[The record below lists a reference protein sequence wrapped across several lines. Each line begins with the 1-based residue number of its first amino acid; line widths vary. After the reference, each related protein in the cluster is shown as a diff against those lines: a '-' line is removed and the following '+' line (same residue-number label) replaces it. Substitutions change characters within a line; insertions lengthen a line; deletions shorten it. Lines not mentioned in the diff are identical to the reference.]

1 MLILRVRGNPRHSL
15 RCSDSYGEMKTIV
28 ICGATATG
36 KSDLAVSLAKEIGAE
51 IVNADSMQ
59 IYKGMDI
66 GTAKLSPDER
76 DGISHHLLDV
86 LHVGQDATVAWYQD
100 LARAAVTDIHS
111 RGKDAIIV
119 GGTGLY
125 IKSILDDLNFPDT
138 DAAIRQ
144 KLTEEAKEF
153 GIVQLFQR
161 LEQLD
166 PAAAA
171 AIDRQNERRVIRALE
186 VIEITG
192 QPFTAN
198 LPRADSS
205 LYPDA
210 LQFGLVMDRAELG
223 VRVEARVDQMWQ
235 KGFVA
240 EVDRLIEEGITRA
253 TTARRA
259 LGYAQIIAMRN
270 GEITE
275 DVAIEETKRATRQYV
290 RRQETWF
297 SRDARIN
304 WISPVQPRLETV
316 LNKINSPSS

>member
-1 MLILRVRGNPRHSL
+1 
-15 RCSDSYGEMKTIV
+15 MKTIV

-36 KSDLAVSLAKEIGAE
+36 KSDLAVSLAQEIGGE
-51 IVNADSMQ
+51 IINADSMQ

-66 GTAKLSPDER
+66 GTAKLTESER
-76 DGISHHLLDV
+76 AGIAHHLLDV
-86 LHVGQDATVAWYQD
+86 LQVTEDATVAWYQG
-100 LARAAVTDIHS
+100 LARAAVTEIHN
-111 RGKDAIIV
+111 RGKHAIIV

-138 DAAIRQ
+138 DAAVRQ

-161 LEQLD
+161 LELLD
-166 PAAAA
+166 PVAAA
-171 AIDRQNERRVIRALE
+171 AIDRQNERRVIRARE

-192 QPFTAN
+192 KPFTAN
-198 LPRADSS
+198 LPREDSS

-210 LQFGLVMDRAELG
+210 LQFGLVMDREKLG
-223 VRVEARVDQMWQ
+223 ERVEARVDQMWQ
-235 KGFVA
+235 MGFVA
-240 EVDRLIEEGITRA
+240 EVDRLIADGILEA

-316 LNKINSPSS
+316 LNKINSATS

>member
-1 MLILRVRGNPRHSL
+1 
-15 RCSDSYGEMKTIV
+15 MKTIV

-36 KSDLAVSLAKEIGAE
+36 KSDLAVALAQEIGAE
-51 IVNADSMQ
+51 IINADSMQ

-66 GTAKLSPDER
+66 GTAKLAPADR
-76 DGISHHLLDV
+76 GGIEHHMLDV
-86 LHVGQDATVAWYQD
+86 LAVTQDSTVAWYQE
-100 LARAAVTDIHS
+100 LARQSVTAIHN
-111 RGKDAIIV
+111 RGKHAIIV

-138 DAAIRQ
+138 DAAVRQ

-171 AIDRQNERRVIRALE
+171 AIDQQNERRVIRALE

-192 QPFTAN
+192 KPFSAN
-198 LPRADSS
+198 LPREDSS
-205 LYPDA
+205 LYPNA

-223 VRVEARVDQMWQ
+223 ARVEARVDQMWQ
-235 KGFVA
+235 AGFVA
-240 EVDRLIEEGITRA
+240 EVDKLIDEGITKA

-259 LGYAQIIAMRN
+259 LGYAQIITMRN
-270 GEITE
+270 GDITE
-275 DVAIEETKRATRQYV
+275 DLAIEETKRATRQYV

-297 SRDARIN
+297 ARDVRIK
-304 WISPVQPRLETV
+304 WISPTQPRLETV
-316 LNKINSPSS
+316 LEKINSSPS

>member
-1 MLILRVRGNPRHSL
+1 
-15 RCSDSYGEMKTIV
+15 MKTIV

-36 KSDLAVSLAKEIGAE
+36 KSDLAVSLAQEIGGE
-51 IVNADSMQ
+51 IINADSMQ

-66 GTAKLSPDER
+66 GTAKLTESER
-76 DGISHHLLDV
+76 AGIAHHLLDV
-86 LHVGQDATVAWYQD
+86 LQVTEDATVAWYQG
-100 LARAAVTDIHS
+100 LARAAVTEIHN
-111 RGKDAIIV
+111 RGKHAIIV

-138 DAAIRQ
+138 DAAVRQ

-161 LEQLD
+161 LELLD

-192 QPFTAN
+192 KPFTAN
-198 LPRADSS
+198 LPREDSS

-210 LQFGLVMDRAELG
+210 LQFGLVMDREKLG
-223 VRVEARVDQMWQ
+223 ERVEARVDQMWQ
-235 KGFVA
+235 MGFVA
-240 EVDRLIEEGITRA
+240 EVDRLIADGILEA

-297 SRDARIN
+297 SRDSRIN

-316 LNKINSPSS
+316 LNKINSATS